1 VEKMR
6 EEHTFLKDDLISWQ
20 NKMYAAREE
29 KAKIMSEI
37 TERKRKKK
45 EKEKLA
51 DEIVQ
56 IDLDI
61 EVGLWE

>member
-1 VEKMR
+1 MR
-6 EEHTFLKDDLISWQ
+6 EEHSFLKDDVLTWR
-20 NKMYAAREE
+20 NKMYAAREG
-29 KAKIMSEI
+29 KAKLLNELQER
-37 TERKRKKK
+37 ERKIK

-56 IDLDI
+56 IDLDV